1 MTYWMTRNPRVVSEF
16 RQLHDQI
23 NRQFGIS
30 WSPTAQAYPAINLW
44 TNNDG
49 IALTAELPGIDAES
63 LEVTTLED
71 ALTIKGTIPGGG
83 SDEERNWLRRD
94 RRQRDFSR
102 TIQLPYAVD
111 QDGVQA
117 TLRDGVLEVRLK
129 RSTVQEPRRIEVE
142 AG

>member
-23 NRQFGIS
+23 NRRFGLS
-30 WSPTAQAYPAINLW
+30 WSPTVQGYPAINLW

-49 IALTAELPGIDAES
+49 IVMTAELPGIDAES
-63 LEVTTLED
+63 LEVTTLKN
-71 ALTIKGTIPGGG
+71 ALTIKGMIPGDG
-83 SDEERNWLRRD
+83 SGEERNWHRRD
-94 RRQRDFSR
+94 RRKGDFSR

-111 QDGVQA
+111 QDDVRA
-117 TLRDGVLEVRLK
+117 TLRDGILEVRLQRTAAQK
-129 RSTVQEPRRIEVE
+129 PRRIEVE

>member
-1 MTYWMTRNPRVVSEF
+1 M
-16 RQLHDQI
+16 
-23 NRQFGIS
+23 
-30 WSPTAQAYPAINLW
+30 
-44 TNNDG
+44 
-49 IALTAELPGIDAES
+49 TAELPGIDAES

-94 RRQRDFSR
+94 RRQGDFSR

-129 RSTVQEPRRIEVE
+129 RTTAQEPRRIEVE